1 MILKTTNTKM
11 NSQEITDLP
20 KTLSIDELND
30 LLDEIEDSP
39 HEITE
44 DLYQRMNEI
53 YDILEICKIN
63 GYHLVIKRG
72 QTLVDK
78 Y

>member
-11 NSQEITDLP
+11 NSQEITDIA

-44 DLYQRMNEI
+44 DLY
-53 YDILEICKIN
+53 
-63 GYHLVIKRG
+63 
-72 QTLVDK
+72 
-78 Y
+78 

>member
-11 NSQEITDLP
+11 NSQEITDIA

-72 QTLVDK
+72 QALVDK